1 MKENDFLEWIYSQ
14 GGFDARKV
22 IVGPGDDMAVVKFP
36 RDELLVAVDQVL
48 DGVHF
53 DLSRHGPK
61 AAGRKAMARNLSD
74 IAAMAALPVGA
85 VASVSLPKNFTQKQA
100 QQIYLGLREIGDEFD
115 CPVVGGDVS
124 TWTGPLAISV
134 TVFAQPAGATGGV
147 KPVLRNGGRAGQA
160 IFVTGELGGS
170 WHTERH
176 LTFKPRVTEAIV
188 LALRY
193 KIKSMMDISD
203 GIAKDLRR
211 MCKASGC
218 GAEIF
223 AAQLPIHADATAGRK
238 IDPLDAA
245 LFDGEDYELL
255 FTIPA
260 GQKDKLI
267 ADSGSEHL
275 PFKVTYVGNMISG
288 EDVEL
293 VTADGHRATL
303 PDGGWEH
310 TTDSSR

>member
-22 IVGPGDDMAVVKFP
+22 IIGPGDDMAVVKFP
-36 RDELLVAVDQVL
+36 REELLVAVDQVL

-53 DLSRHGPK
+53 ILTQHGPK
-61 AAGRKAMARNLSD
+61 AAGRKALARNLSD

-85 VASVSLPKNFTQKQA
+85 VASVALPKNFSQEDA

-124 TWTGPLAISV
+124 TWAGPLAISV

-147 KPVLRNGGRAGQA
+147 KPVLRNGARAGQA
-160 IFVTGELGGS
+160 VFVTGELGGAWQS
-170 WHTERH
+170 ERH
-176 LTFKPRVTEAIV
+176 LTFRPRITEAIM

-193 KIKSMMDISD
+193 KVKAMMDISD
-203 GIAKDLRR
+203 GLAKDLRR

-223 AAQLPIHADATAGRK
+223 SSLVPVHDDAAAGRK
-238 IDPLDAA
+238 ISLLTAA
-245 LFDGEDYELL
+245 LCDGEDYELL
-255 FTIPA
+255 FTVPA
-260 GQKDKLI
+260 GQKNKLI
-267 ADSGSEHL
+267 ADSGTEHL
-275 PFKVTYVGNMISG
+275 PFRVTYVGNMISG
-288 EDVEL
+288 DAVEL
-293 VTADGHRATL
+293 VDASGRRTPM

-310 TTDSSR
+310 TTDNL

>member
-14 GGFDARKV
+14 SGFDARKV

-53 DLSRHGPK
+53 DLSRHGPR
-61 AAGRKAMARNLSD
+61 AGGRKALARNLSD

-85 VASVSLPKNFTQKQA
+85 VASVALPKDFSESDA
-100 QQIYLGLREIGDEFD
+100 QEIYKGLREIGDEFD

-147 KPVLRNGGRAGQA
+147 KPVLRSGGRAGQA
-160 IFVTGELGGS
+160 IFVTGELGGA
-170 WHTERH
+170 WHGERH
-176 LTFKPRVTEAIV
+176 LKFKPRISEAIM
-188 LALRY
+188 LAVRY
-193 KIKSMMDISD
+193 KVKAMMDISD
-203 GIAKDLRR
+203 GLAKDLRR

-223 AAQLPIHADATAGRK
+223 ASQVPVHPDAIAGRK
-238 IDPLDAA
+238 ITPLEAA
-245 LFDGEDYELL
+245 LFDGEDYELV
-255 FTIPA
+255 FTVPA

-267 ADSGSEHL
+267 ADSNSEHL
-275 PFKVTYVGNMISG
+275 PFKVTYVGKMIQG
-288 EDVEL
+288 QELEL
-293 VTADGHRATL
+293 VAADGSRKPL
-303 PDGGWEH
+303 SDGGWEH
-310 TTDSSR
+310 VTDNL